1 MALYCNR
8 ELFEALEGIAFPATK
23 GRIVSHATQRDA
35 SEAALISLNSLPDGV
50 EFGDMGAV
58 CDNVSIV
65 CSLDVY
71 RALEGIRFPA
81 TKAELL
87 AYAVNRN
94 APETALAALRALLPR
109 HRYLSVGE
117 VCSNVLVIEGEEV
130 FSNMTLTAVYEGGA
144 FLPSEPVPLP
154 DQWRVRLIVEP
165 LGKAKKGEQ

>member
-1 MALYCNR
+1 MSLYCSR
-8 ELFEALEGIAFPATK
+8 EVFEALEGMTFPANK
-23 GRIVSHATQRDA
+23 SRIVSFATHRDA

-50 EFGDMGAV
+50 EFADIGAV

-94 APETALAALRALLPR
+94 APESALAALRALLPR
-109 HRYLSVGE
+109 HRYLSIGE
-117 VCSNVLVIEGEEV
+117 VCSNVLVVEGQEV
-130 FSNMTLTAVYEGGA
+130 FANMTLTAMYEGGT
-144 FLPSEPVPLP
+144 FRPLEEVPLP
-154 DQWRVRLIVEP
+154 EGWRVRLIVEP
-165 LGKAKKGEQ
+165 LGKTK